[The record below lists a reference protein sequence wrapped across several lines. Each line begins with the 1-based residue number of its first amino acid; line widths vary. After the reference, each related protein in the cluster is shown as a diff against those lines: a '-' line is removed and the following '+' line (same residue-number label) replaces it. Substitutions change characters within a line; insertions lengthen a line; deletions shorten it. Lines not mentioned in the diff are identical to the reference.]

1 MRWAIVS
8 IYPANGNVVRPSP
21 VDDLDRSCTPV
32 LFVQDGAGP
41 FYGCVLADRLPSVDP
56 HATFVLARGTGEDDV
71 DAVGG
76 GRGVDPRRDSRED
89 ARPLRVSQAPL
100 RGPRRQDR
108 GRGVRGPLARLPAD
122 GAARAG
128 GAARGA
134 VADAKRRGAL
144 ERGDEPDPARDRP

>member
-71 DAVGG
+71 G
-76 GRGVDPRRDSRED
+76 
-89 ARPLRVSQAPL
+89 ARLFHLRVGSRFHAHMCCRSSMYAPT
-100 RGPRRQDR
+100 P
-108 GRGVRGPLARLPAD
+108 
-122 GAARAG
+122 
-128 GAARGA
+128 
-134 VADAKRRGAL
+134 
-144 ERGDEPDPARDRP
+144 E